1 MYNKAQGQGE
11 DKSSAILG
19 LAVSN
24 GFLFIL
30 FFSLQILLEALIKI
44 TGFCLKEGQGYNS
57 GLTALVTAIR

>member
-30 FFSLQILLEALIKI
+30 FFSLQILLEALIKNNW
-44 TGFCLKEGQGYNS
+44 FLLEGGV
-57 GLTALVTAIR
+57 GV